1 MKYPPYI
8 YSIIKTD
15 REMKNIKKSE
25 LGVFAGIIVILMA
38 VLGPVLGLIVAGC
51 GTVSALIVLTL
62 MGEL

>member
-1 MKYPPYI
+1 
-8 YSIIKTD
+8 
-15 REMKNIKKSE
+15 MKNIKKSE